1 MPELTGIL
9 HIALISFQAMTN
21 VIASLCMIQAQQCQ
35 NLAMLNLVR
44 LCETTAQKLQ
54 DWLCSLLML
63 TCVLRVSCGL
73 HVITMLL
80 SAESVSG
87 GNSQQEYVYYAEYV

>member
-1 MPELTGIL
+1 
-9 HIALISFQAMTN
+9 
-21 VIASLCMIQAQQCQ
+21 MIQAQQCQ

-54 DWLCSLLML
+54 DWLCTYLALML

-73 HVITMLL
+73 HVIIMLL

-87 GNSQQEYVYYAEYV
+87 GNSQQ